1 MTKANVTG
9 GEDGHVALEMWRGW
23 WRPWGGDGDGGGR
36 GDGSDR
42 DGDGGGG
49 EVMVQSGMRTK
60 VTQVSR
66 LPARL
71 WLLGTQASQ
80 P

>member
-1 MTKANVTG
+1 MMQERVSPAW
-9 GEDGHVALEMWRGW
+9 VAGTEGW
-23 WRPWGGDGDGGGR
+23 
-36 GDGSDR
+36 S
-42 DGDGGGG
+42 GG
-49 EVMVQSGMRTK
+49 EVMVQLGMGTK